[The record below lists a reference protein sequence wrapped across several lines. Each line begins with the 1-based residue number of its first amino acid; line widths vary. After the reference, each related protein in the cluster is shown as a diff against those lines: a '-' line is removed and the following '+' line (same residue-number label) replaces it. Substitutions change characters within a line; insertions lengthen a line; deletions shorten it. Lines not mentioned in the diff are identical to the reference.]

1 MKLQCLVFDAYGTLF
16 DVHSVTSLADEIF
29 AGQGAKLSQLWRSK
43 QLEYTWQRTLMGR
56 YEDFAAVT
64 RDSLDYASRALQLEL
79 KPADSK
85 RLLEAYR
92 HLEPFPETR
101 AALESLLPRR
111 LAILSNGSP
120 SMLTPMV
127 ENAGLA
133 SFFDHVL
140 SVDELKLYKP
150 HPRVYQL
157 ACDKFGLES
166 NNIGFISS
174 NFWDVSGAAHFGFQS
189 FWINRSNA
197 VADALGATPRAV
209 LSRLTDLAQ
218 HV

>member
-1 MKLQCLVFDAYGTLF
+1 MSLQCVVFDAYGTLF
-16 DVHSVTSLADEIF
+16 DVHSVAALANEIF
-29 AGQGAKLSQLWRSK
+29 PGHGATLSRLWRSK

-56 YEDFAAVT
+56 YEDFAVVT
-64 RDSLDYASRALQLEL
+64 RDALDYACRSLNLEL
-79 KPADSK
+79 EAGDAR
-85 RLLEAYR
+85 RLMDAYR
-92 HLEPFPETR
+92 SLHAYPEAR

-120 SMLTPMV
+120 AMLMPVV

-150 HPRVYQL
+150 HPRVYQF
-157 ACDKFGLES
+157 ACDKFAVDAAQ
-166 NNIGFISS
+166 IGFVSS
-174 NFWDVSGAAHFGFQS
+174 NFWDVSGAAHFGFAS
-189 FWINRSNA
+189 FWVNRSNA
-197 VADALGATPRAV
+197 IPDPLGATPRAT
-209 LSRLTDLAQ
+209 LSQLTELVQ

>member
-16 DVHSVTSLADEIF
+16 DVHSVVALAEEIF
-29 AGQGAKLSQLWRSK
+29 PGRGGNLSQLWRSK

-56 YEDFAAVT
+56 YEDFSMIT
-64 RDSLDYASRALQLEL
+64 RDSLEYACRALELEL
-79 KPADSK
+79 QPGDGK
-85 RLLEAYR
+85 RLLDAYR
-92 HLEPFPETR
+92 HLDAFSETR

-127 ENAGLA
+127 ENGGFS
-133 SFFDHVL
+133 SFFDFVL

-157 ACDKFGLES
+157 ACDKFALEPA
-166 NNIGFISS
+166 NVGFVSS
-174 NFWDVSGAAHFGFQS
+174 NFWDVSGATHFGFQS

-197 VADALGATPRAV
+197 VADPLGATPRAV